1 MKSMSVPRAR
11 RNTSVMEFLHNA
23 MQIEIYTRQKCK
35 KFPKSERF
43 TTCTA
48 LIALAREARGHLA
61 RGNEIYPTNQH
72 EAQRRRDHFN
82 EAKGI
87 YADFVQEIEI
97 CCRACGINM
106 DVLPEWMTLI
116 DKEITLIRGVMD
128 NDRRRYKDLKP

>member
-1 MKSMSVPRAR
+1 
-11 RNTSVMEFLHNA
+11 MEFLHNA

-43 TTCTA
+43 TTCAA
-48 LIALAREARGHLA
+48 LIALAREARGLLA

-72 EAQRRRDHFN
+72 EAQLRRDCFIK
-82 EAKGI
+82 AKSA

-106 DVLPEWMTLI
+106 DVLPEWMSLI
-116 DKEITLIRGVMD
+116 DKEITLIRGVME

>member
-1 MKSMSVPRAR
+1 
-11 RNTSVMEFLHNA
+11 MEFLHNA

-43 TTCTA
+43 TTCAA
-48 LIALAREARGHLA
+48 LIALAREARGLLA

-72 EAQRRRDHFN
+72 EAQLRRDCFIK
-82 EAKGI
+82 AKSV

-106 DVLPEWMTLI
+106 DVLPEWMSLI
-116 DKEITLIRGVMD
+116 DKEITLIRGVME

>member
-1 MKSMSVPRAR
+1 
-11 RNTSVMEFLHNA
+11 MEFLHNA

-43 TTCTA
+43 TTCAA
-48 LIALAREARGHLA
+48 LIALAREARGLLA

-72 EAQRRRDHFN
+72 EAQLRRDCFIK
-82 EAKGI
+82 AKSV

-106 DVLPEWMTLI
+106 DILPEWMSLI
-116 DKEITLIRGVMD
+116 DKEITLIRGVME

>member
-43 TTCTA
+43 TTCAA
-48 LIALAREARGHLA
+48 LIALAREARGLLA

-72 EAQRRRDHFN
+72 EAQLRRDCFIK
-82 EAKGI
+82 AKSV

-106 DVLPEWMTLI
+106 DILPEWMSLI
-116 DKEITLIRGVMD
+116 DKEITLIRGVME

>member
-1 MKSMSVPRAR
+1 
-11 RNTSVMEFLHNA
+11 MEFLHNA

-43 TTCTA
+43 TTCAA
-48 LIALAREARGHLA
+48 LIALAREARGLLA

-72 EAQRRRDHFN
+72 EAQLRRDCFIK
-82 EAKGI
+82 AKSV

-106 DVLPEWMTLI
+106 DVLPEWMSLI